1 MGTDRHRQAFIY
13 ALDDEVGSVTEIS
26 ERLVVRI
33 TFNYDRF
40 GGCVRELQVGL
51 RAVIEGLDELHA
63 KREDSDLKTCGVQNE
78 HLCVRVVPAM
88 GRYGTER
95 DYLVIKGY

>member
-1 MGTDRHRQAFIY
+1 MGTDRLRQAFIY

-63 KREDSDLKTCGVQNE
+63 LAVGHGVFE
-78 HLCVRVVPAM
+78 VTVVD
-88 GRYGTER
+88 R
-95 DYLVIKGY
+95 DWGSSCFACNNIR